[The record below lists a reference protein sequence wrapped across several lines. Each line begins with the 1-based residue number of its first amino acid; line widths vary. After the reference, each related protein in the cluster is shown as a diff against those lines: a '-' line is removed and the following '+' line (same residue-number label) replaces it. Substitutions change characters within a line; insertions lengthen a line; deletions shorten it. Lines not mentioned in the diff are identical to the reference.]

1 MQDNKKQQMK
11 TGEKILF
18 GIFGLFLL
26 ATVVGFMMLEHI
38 RHTKET
44 PMYPSTNHY
53 DFSKEGLRGS
63 TIFRKKGCTNC
74 HRALRDG
81 TNMGVVLDGLGSK
94 YGFDYF
100 YNFLKNPEQTY
111 RAKTID
117 HGPRPKAAAYV
128 SSLPD
133 SDLRAIAQFL
143 SELRADPGAAD
154 SPIPPGEKSTFL
166 ESILQSLAPSGW
178 KNNFKDIRDGAT
190 DKEERRDSDH

>member
-1 MQDNKKQQMK
+1 MQDKQHRMK

-26 ATVVGFMMLEHI
+26 FTAIGFMMLEHI

-44 PMYPSTNHY
+44 PMYPIANHY

-63 TIFRKKGCTNC
+63 TIFREKSCTNC

-94 YGFDYF
+94 YSFDYF
-100 YNFLKNPEQTY
+100 YNFLKNPEKTY
-111 RAKTID
+111 RAKTVD
-117 HGPRPKAAAYV
+117 HGPPPKMAAYV
-128 SSLPD
+128 SALPD

-143 SELRADPGAAD
+143 SELRADQGAAD
-154 SPIPPGEKSTFL
+154 SPIPPREKSAFI

-178 KNNFKDIRDGAT
+178 KKDFKDIRDGET
-190 DKEERRDSDH
+190 DKGERRDPDH